1 MEHVQIT
8 KPAKRYV
15 AKALP
20 LATGGYLATFAF
32 PGVPP
37 RYVQREG
44 QPDRF
49 DSARDA
55 EQAARECLF
64 DALNSRPSEG
74 TKRERYRLMS
84 GVEFADAVRA
94 CGITPTF
101 FAYLWGTTTERFFQW
116 VDGTP
121 DKSGRVVSPPHGVR
135 LLLETWRQFPE
146 TIDLAENVT
155 EQNTSERSPRRERK
169 QAAE

>member
-8 KPAKRYV
+8 KPARRYI

-20 LATGGYLATFAF
+20 LATGGYLAHFAF

-37 RYVQREG
+37 RYVERDG
-44 QPDRF
+44 QPVTF
-49 DSARDA
+49 ESARDA
-55 EQAARECLF
+55 EDTARECLF
-64 DALNSRPSEG
+64 EALNNRPSEG

-84 GVEFADAVRA
+84 GTEFADAVRA
-94 CGITPTF
+94 AGITPTF

-116 VDGTP
+116 VDQTP

-135 LLLETWRQFPE
+135 LLLETWRRFPQ
-146 TIDLAENVT
+146 TIDLAEVLT
-155 EQNTSERSPRRERK
+155 EQNTSERSPRRDTSN
-169 QAAE
+169 AAE

>member
-8 KPAKRYV
+8 KPAKRYI
-15 AKALP
+15 AKALR
-20 LATGGYLATFAF
+20 LATGGYLASFAF

-37 RYVQREG
+37 RYVERDG
-44 QPDRF
+44 KPDIF
-49 DSARDA
+49 ESERDA
-55 EQAARECLF
+55 EDAARECLF
-64 DALNSRPSEG
+64 VALNSRPSES

-84 GVEFADAVRA
+84 GIEFADAVRA
-94 CGITPTF
+94 AGITPTF

-135 LLLETWRQFPE
+135 LLLETWRRYPE
-146 TIDLAENVT
+146 TIDLAEVLT